1 MTEEERKRFSHFF
14 DTSKAYLSEKVE
26 LPSYKKLQNLIGF
39 ILSIVI
45 IIYSSISYLLF
56 VIYQVPLPFYLVDV
70 LLSILSIFL
79 FFFYRKSASHRS
91 SHQYRPH
98 HFSLISDLGARHM
111 FTETLNDIMAKRLL
125 SREKLSEITGV
136 NVTLIDEWL
145 NGTKEPDERQIR
157 KLSEKLNI
165 SISSYSSIQDTS
177 QGSTIPLSSS
187 NSTG

>member
-26 LPSYKKLQNLIGF
+26 LPSYKKHQNLKGF

-79 FFFYRKSASHRS
+79 FFFYQKSAVC
-91 SHQYRPH
+91 YFYPVD
-98 HFSLISDLGARHM
+98 LIVLLTNIVLS
-111 FTETLNDIMAKRLL
+111 LL
-125 SREKLSEITGV
+125 SYLRF
-136 NVTLIDEWL
+136 
-145 NGTKEPDERQIR
+145 R
-157 KLSEKLNI
+157 
-165 SISSYSSIQDTS
+165 
-177 QGSTIPLSSS
+177 STDIYLKKH
-187 NSTG
+187 

>member
-1 MTEEERKRFSHFF
+1 
-14 DTSKAYLSEKVE
+14 
-26 LPSYKKLQNLIGF
+26 
-39 ILSIVI
+39 
-45 IIYSSISYLLF
+45 
-56 VIYQVPLPFYLVDV
+56 
-70 LLSILSIFL
+70 
-79 FFFYRKSASHRS
+79 
-91 SHQYRPH
+91 
-98 HFSLISDLGARHM
+98 M

-145 NGTKEPDERQIR
+145 NGTKEPDERQIQ

-165 SISSYSSIQDTS
+165 AISSCSSIQDTS